1 MMIQTRAGAA
11 LVRNSLD
18 QVQTPEDQSVVCFQ
32 EVVLLEASS
41 VPISNENTL
50 EVTAKLTEF
59 S

>member
-1 MMIQTRAGAA
+1 MIQTRAGAA

-18 QVQTPEDQSVVCFQ
+18 QVQTHEDQSVVCFQ

-41 VPISNENTL
+41 VPISNENIL

>member
-18 QVQTPEDQSVVCFQ
+18 QVQTREDQSVVCFQ

-41 VPISNENTL
+41 VPISNENIL

>member
-11 LVRNSLD
+11 LMRNSLD
-18 QVQTPEDQSVVCFQ
+18 QVQTREDQSVVCFQ

-41 VPISNENTL
+41 VPISNENIL

>member
-1 MMIQTRAGAA
+1 MMIQTCAGAA
-11 LVRNSLD
+11 LMRNSLD
-18 QVQTPEDQSVVCFQ
+18 QVQTREDQSVVCFQ

-41 VPISNENTL
+41 VPISNENIL

>member
-1 MMIQTRAGAA
+1 MIQTRAGAA

-18 QVQTPEDQSVVCFQ
+18 QVQTREDQSVVCFQ

-41 VPISNENTL
+41 VPISNENIL